1 MRGQL
6 FAAMT
11 HLAAAVIVAVPLA
24 IWVAGIADIM
34 TASQDTRMGL
44 STGIISSLSDSRLL
58 SASYSSTEPVLM
70 QHLNWCLTKQHKGYP
85 ESVKF
90 CQAMTSAI
98 IMFISQILY
107 TTLESTVLIL
117 L

>member
-6 FAAMT
+6 FATTT

-34 TASQDTRMGL
+34 TTSQDTRMGL

-58 SASYSSTEPVLM
+58 SENYSSTEPVLM
-70 QHLNWCLTKQHKGYP
+70 
-85 ESVKF
+85 
-90 CQAMTSAI
+90 
-98 IMFISQILY
+98 
-107 TTLESTVLIL
+107 
-117 L
+117 